1 MIPNP
6 KKDSLSYEVLW
17 NQFRAGDLNALE
29 VIYRDHFKTLYQHGM
44 TICASQ
50 DLVKDAIQEL
60 FTFLVQRQ
68 YTLTSV
74 ENVSFYLLKSLRN
87 KIYDELNSRK
97 KTVIANEAYKNE
109 VLVDLVGEEIKIP
122 EGTTQNK
129 EQLVLVINQLPER
142 QREIIMLIFFEGR
155 SYEEVSKLMS
165 MTVNSAYKLTWKAV
179 NSLKKSLR
187 QLK

>member
-6 KKDSLSYEVLW
+6 KENSRSYEALW
-17 NQFRAGDLNALE
+17 NQFRAGDLDALE
-29 VIYRDHFKTLYQHGM
+29 VIYRDHFKALYQHGM
-44 TICASQ
+44 TICPSQ

-60 FTFLVQRQ
+60 FTSLVQRKQ
-68 YTLTSV
+68 TLTSV

-97 KTVIANEAYKNE
+97 KTELANEAYKKE
-109 VLVDLVGEEIKIP
+109 ELVNLVGEEVKT
-122 EGTTQNK
+122 EGTNQSK
-129 EQLVLVINQLPER
+129 DLVSVINQLPDR
-142 QREIIMLIFFEGR
+142 QREIVMLIFFEGR

-165 MTVNSAYKLTWKAV
+165 LTVNSAYKLTWKAV
-179 NSLKKSLR
+179 NSLKKNLR

>member
-6 KKDSLSYEVLW
+6 KENSRSYEALW
-17 NQFRAGDLNALE
+17 NQFRAGDLDALE
-29 VIYRDHFKTLYQHGM
+29 VIYRDHFKVLYQHGM
-44 TICASQ
+44 TVCPRQ

-60 FTFLVQRQ
+60 FTSLVQRQ
-68 YTLTSV
+68 QLLTSV

-97 KTVIANEAYKNE
+97 KTEITHEAYKKE
-109 VLVDLVGEEIKIP
+109 ELVNLMGEEVIADGPVHSKD
-122 EGTTQNK
+122 
-129 EQLVLVINQLPER
+129 QLVSVINQLPDR
-142 QREIIMLIFFEGR
+142 QREIVMLIFFEGR

-165 MTVNSAYKLTWKAV
+165 LTVNSAYKLTWKAV